1 MEQIGAEFT
10 LLAHLFKIAIR
21 CRNHADIHFDI
32 TIFADTEHA
41 AVLQY
46 PQKLCLERCVG
57 FSDLIP
63 RLRLPQTALASVAVG
78 TCEGAS
84 PVAKNR
90 SPPTVV
96 MAPQLTATNGPELR
110 FGSNR

>member
-1 MEQIGAEFT
+1 MEQIGAEFA

-46 PQKLCLERCVG
+46 PQKLCLERRVE
-57 FSDLIP
+57 FTDLIVEHHAP
-63 RLRLPQTALASVAVG
+63 FR
-78 TCEGAS
+78 
-84 PVAKNR
+84 R
-90 SPPTVV
+90 SH
-96 MAPQLTATNGPELR
+96 
-110 FGSNR
+110 